1 MLQNRFGRRAT
12 ASYIRWR
19 EQRQFRIWGAI
30 GGTILVLFILAGIV
44 FVKYDGSAKLVAKRA
59 EPEIIGQ
66 GTEKVTDPLA
76 PADIAVPNRNE

>member
-19 EQRQFRIWGAI
+19 EQRQFRTWGAI
-30 GGTILVLFILAGIV
+30 GGAILVLFILAGIV
-44 FVKYDGSAKLVAKRA
+44 LVKYDGSAKLVPIRS
-59 EPEIIGQ
+59 EPATLGQ